1 MIRPEFMGHL
11 SPIKSLVVP
20 ICDNA
25 HQKNVVI
32 SNSCYT
38 MEEDCGD
45 RWEKERERKNV
56 KIGGESDE
64 LGATFLFIFWNT
76 NKIL

>member
-1 MIRPEFMGHL
+1 
-11 SPIKSLVVP
+11 
-20 ICDNA
+20 
-25 HQKNVVI
+25 
-32 SNSCYT
+32 

-45 RWEKERERKNV
+45 RWEKERKIKNV